1 MYVYLNCQLYTVITI
16 SPYDQLFAF
25 YKKKKKQNTNMYH
38 HRNASL
44 SFNVMTL
51 YLLKVMKRT
60 EKIHFHKYKQKL
72 LIPDKTNIEL
82 LSSFMF
88 ENTPI
93 YRRTCFY
100 IISVS
105 EHS

>member
-1 MYVYLNCQLYTVITI
+1 MINYLHFT
-16 SPYDQLFAF
+16 
-25 YKKKKKQNTNMYH
+25 KKINKQNTNMYH

-72 LIPDKTNIEL
+72 MIPDKTNIEL

-105 EHS
+105 EH

>member
-1 MYVYLNCQLYTVITI
+1 MINYLHFT
-16 SPYDQLFAF
+16 
-25 YKKKKKQNTNMYH
+25 KKINKQNTNMYH

-82 LSSFMF
+82 LSCFMF
-88 ENTPI
+88 KITPI
-93 YRRTCFY
+93 CRTCFY

-105 EHS
+105 EH

>member
-1 MYVYLNCQLYTVITI
+1 
-16 SPYDQLFAF
+16 
-25 YKKKKKQNTNMYH
+25 MYH

-60 EKIHFHKYKQKL
+60 EKIHFHKYKQKI

-82 LSSFMF
+82 LSGFMF
-88 ENTPI
+88 KITPI
-93 YRRTCFY
+93 YRTCFY

-105 EHS
+105 EHYNKSYMLHFW

>member
-25 YKKKKKQNTNMYH
+25 YKKKNKQNTNMYH

-105 EHS
+105 EH

>member
-25 YKKKKKQNTNMYH
+25 YKKKKNKQNTNMYH

-60 EKIHFHKYKQKL
+60 EKIHFHKYKQKIS
-72 LIPDKTNIEL
+72 IPDKTNIEL

-105 EHS
+105 KH